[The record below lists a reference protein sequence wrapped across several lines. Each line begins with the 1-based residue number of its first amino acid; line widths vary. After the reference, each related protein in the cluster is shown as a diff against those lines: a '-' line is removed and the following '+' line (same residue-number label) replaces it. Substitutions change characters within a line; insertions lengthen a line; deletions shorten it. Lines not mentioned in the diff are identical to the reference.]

1 MARAGRRQPASM
13 GLYSAKARYGPDEC
27 SYTLLPRVQTA
38 EDECIDVL
46 ERHTQ
51 ESSFVARAGGR
62 QHASMG
68 LYSAI
73 GPDEYSYA
81 STRYSVV
88 RIGVGEQRKRGARE
102 GLGNSSN
109 GCTIL
114 YRVLSIARMRAYS

>member
-1 MARAGRRQPASM
+1 M
-13 GLYSAKARYGPDEC
+13 
-27 SYTLLPRVQTA
+27 LPRVQTA

-51 ESSFVARAGGR
+51 KSSFVARAGGR

-81 STRYSVV
+81 SARYSVV
-88 RIGVGEQRKRGARE
+88 RIGVGERRKREGEKGWGTEAMGARF
-102 GLGNSSN
+102 GTVFSALPACGH
-109 GCTIL
+109 
-114 YRVLSIARMRAYS
+114 IAS